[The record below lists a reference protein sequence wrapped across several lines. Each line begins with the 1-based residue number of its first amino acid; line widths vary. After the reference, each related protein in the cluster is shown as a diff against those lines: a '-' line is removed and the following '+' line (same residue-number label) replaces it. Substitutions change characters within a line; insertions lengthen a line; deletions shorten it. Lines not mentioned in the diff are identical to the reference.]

1 MKILTVN
8 CVDYR
13 YSTGKII
20 YDISEAL
27 KDRCHF
33 VFCYGTGD
41 PSHDNYYRICGKT
54 EYRFYY
60 LLGRITGLK
69 YATGYTS
76 TLRLIKFIKKQNP
89 DIVHLHCPNT
99 NVFNLG
105 MILNFL
111 KKSSIPT
118 VITNHA
124 EFFYTGNCPHAY
136 ECLKF
141 QNGCGNCTYTFDPY
155 RRYLFDRT
163 AYEWKRMKNAL
174 NGFERL
180 AMVCVSPWV
189 EERIH
194 LSPIID
200 KKTLICTI
208 LNGIETDIFFQRKSN
223 LKRELG
229 YSDDCK
235 TALHV
240 TASFTDSETDVK
252 GGHYIIRLAER
263 NPDIIFL
270 IAGNNSVKAELPANI
285 RILGEI
291 SDQIKLAEYYSLA
304 DLCIISGK
312 RETFSMPTA
321 ESLCCGTPI
330 IGFKAGGPE
339 SIAIPEF
346 SEFCQ
351 YDDIDALDALLK
363 KWQDL
368 KYTIGPDVISEV
380 SRKKYSKFKMAK
392 DYFDLYMNILT
403 DKN

>member
-1 MKILTVN
+1 MGI
-8 CVDYR
+8 R
-13 YSTGKII
+13 
-20 YDISEAL
+20 
-27 KDRCHF
+27 
-33 VFCYGTGD
+33 
-41 PSHDNYYRICGKT
+41 
-54 EYRFYY
+54 
-60 LLGRITGLK
+60 
-69 YATGYTS
+69 
-76 TLRLIKFIKKQNP
+76 
-89 DIVHLHCPNT
+89 T
-99 NVFNLG
+99 N
-105 MILNFL
+105 
-111 KKSSIPT
+111 
-118 VITNHA
+118 
-124 EFFYTGNCPHAY
+124 
-136 ECLKF
+136 
-141 QNGCGNCTYTFDPY
+141 
-155 RRYLFDRT
+155 
-163 AYEWKRMKNAL
+163 
-174 NGFERL
+174 
-180 AMVCVSPWV
+180 
-189 EERIH
+189 
-194 LSPIID
+194 
-200 KKTLICTI
+200 
-208 LNGIETDIFFQRKSN
+208 
-223 LKRELG
+223 
-229 YSDDCK
+229 CK

-240 TASFTDSETDVK
+240 TASFSDSETDVK

-330 IGFKAGGPE
+330 IGFRAGGPE

-403 DKN
+403 EKN